1 MKVHVNTEDTK
12 NGFTALKLNT
22 KAVSTKEKLRII
34 MKKIESK
41 IAETSS
47 KEEKCVSGDT
57 EEESVFTVMKTFT
70 RATGKKA
77 INTEE
82 ESVFTVMET
91 FTRVSGNIPVDTE
104 EERLS
109 LAIPEHVTDA
119 WVVVSE
125 DFAREKCKQ
134 SLRDAAASLK
144 KPAALTTSR
153 KRSTSPIPEDVALEI
168 ESGASRKVARP
179 SAAGV
184 PRKPRPMTNTDKLPA
199 EPDTAEILPPQ
210 SVHYSPSSRPSAFLQ
225 QEATLELSQDLSFR
239 LKHPSHRKRDMPRLR
254 RMQEQ
259 REAAAQPEAS
269 LLTGSLMKA
278 EREPTRPARKRAIG
292 QERSQ
297 YSTSSDSDNDL
308 DQKPKACNQKN

>member
-1 MKVHVNTEDTK
+1 MASSGKKSALTRAKSD
-12 NGFTALKLNT
+12 FTGTYLTVLGDADVLLGRGAPVRKREANQSYHELV
-22 KAVSTKEKLRII
+22 KAQKQ
-34 MKKIESK
+34 
-41 IAETSS
+41 AYN
-47 KEEKCVSGDT
+47 
-57 EEESVFTVMKTFT
+57 
-70 RATGKKA
+70 ATGKHAVKDEIA
-77 INTEE
+77 RTI
-82 ESVFTVMET
+82 VDKVALKGGRFV
-91 FTRVSGNIPVDTE
+91 RRVDTE

-259 REAAAQPEAS
+259 REAAALPEAS